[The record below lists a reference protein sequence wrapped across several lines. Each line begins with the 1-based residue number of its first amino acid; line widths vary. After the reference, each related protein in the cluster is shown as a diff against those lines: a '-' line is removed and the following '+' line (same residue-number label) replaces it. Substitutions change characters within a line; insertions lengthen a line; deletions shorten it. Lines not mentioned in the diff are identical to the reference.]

1 MSADLACKLHA
12 LASTL
17 VSKEARDLARA
28 AAFALEVQAKQP
40 DNRPSNRPFW
50 IVMALDNPGLVERGL
65 GSFVRQPDEATA
77 KSEAR
82 RLAGIHG
89 GRFAVLRAMHVI
101 GWHEVQMDAAD
112 LQLPF

>member
-1 MSADLACKLHA
+1 MSADLARKLHW
-12 LASTL
+12 LAGTL
-17 VSKEARDLARA
+17 EYETARDIARLAA
-28 AAFALEVQAKQP
+28 SALEVQAKQP
-40 DNRPSNRPFW
+40 SKQPDNQPFW
-50 IVMALDNPGLVERGL
+50 IVMALDNPGPVERGL

-89 GRFAVLRAMHVI
+89 GRFGVLRAMHVI
-101 GWHEVQMDAAD
+101 GWQEVQMDAAD

>member
-1 MSADLACKLHA
+1 MSFDLASKLHT
-12 LASTL
+12 LAGTL
-17 VSKEARDLARA
+17 VSKDARDVARA

-40 DNRPSNRPFW
+40 DKQPDNRPFW
-50 IVMALDNPGLVERGL
+50 IVMAMDSPGPVQDGL
-65 GSFVRQPDEATA
+65 NSYVRQPDEATA